1 MVNDWNECK
10 IDDLK
15 APVKGSIAMGPF
27 GSRIKAENFVTAG
40 IPIIKGGQLHG
51 AYVLDS
57 DFDFLTPEKA
67 EELKSSQ
74 AYRGDLVITH
84 RGTIGQVSII
94 PHDSLYEKYVVSQ
107 SQLKVSFDTNKINPY
122 FVNYFF
128 RTHLGQHRLLANASQ
143 VGVPAI
149 SKASTSVK
157 AIMVPCPRLEEQNR
171 VVDYLKV
178 LDDKIELNRKMN
190 ETLEAMSQ
198 ALFKSW
204 FVDFDPVIDNA
215 LAAGNLIPDEFME
228 RAEQRK
234 TIKQN
239 NSEENQAI
247 RSLFPDEFEFTE
259 EMGWIPK
266 GWIVSDVGT
275 EFNTVG
281 GGTPSTKNAE
291 FWEEGSIS
299 WTTPKDLSG
308 NQSKILL
315 HTERKI
321 TELGLNKI
329 SSGLLPIDTVLMSSR
344 APVGYLALAK
354 VPVAIN
360 QGYIA
365 LKCEKILTPEFAI
378 QWTDAI
384 MDEIKQR
391 AGGTTF
397 AEITKRSFRT
407 IPVIVPDKSIVSNYS
422 DNVKGLYNQITSR
435 LENID
440 TLSKL
445 RDTLLP
451 KLMSG
456 EIRIPDAAAMV
467 EGV

>member
-1 MVNDWNECK
+1 MVNDWVEYK
-10 IDDLK
+10 INDLK

-40 IPIIKGGQLHG
+40 IPIIKGSQLHG

-67 EELKSSQ
+67 EELKGSQ

-94 PHDSLYEKYVVSQ
+94 PHDSLYEKYIVSQ
-107 SQLKVSFDTNKINPY
+107 SQLKVSLDTKKVNPY

-128 RTHLGQHRLLANASQ
+128 RTSLGQHRLLANASQ

-171 VVDYLKV
+171 IVAYLKT
-178 LDDKIELNRKMN
+178 LDDKIELNRNMIK
-190 ETLEAMSQ
+190 TLEAMAQ

-215 LAAGNLIPDEFME
+215 LAAGNSIPDELLN

-234 TIKQN
+234 KIKQN
-239 NSEENQAI
+239 DNNHAI
-247 RSLFPDEFEFTE
+247 RSLFPDEFEFSE
-259 EMGWIPK
+259 EIGWIPK
-266 GWIVSDVGT
+266 GWIVSDVGK
-275 EFNTVG
+275 EFNIVG
-281 GGTPSTKNAE
+281 GGTPSTKNAD
-291 FWEEGSIS
+291 FWEGGSIN

-315 HTERKI
+315 HTERRI

-354 VPVAIN
+354 VPIAIN

-378 QWTDAI
+378 QWADAM

-397 AEITKRSFRT
+397 AEITKKAFRT
-407 IPVIVPDKSIVSNYS
+407 IPVIVPDISIVSKYS
-422 DNVKGLYNQITSR
+422 ENVRGIYNQITSR
-435 LENID
+435 VENID
-440 TLSKL
+440 TISKL

-456 EIRIPDAAAMV
+456 KIRISEAVALVEDA
-467 EGV
+467 

>member
-1 MVNDWNECK
+1 MVNDWVEYK

-40 IPIIKGGQLHG
+40 IPIIKGSQLHG

-67 EELKSSQ
+67 EELKGSQ

-94 PHDSLYEKYVVSQ
+94 PHDSLYEKYIVSQ
-107 SQLKVSFDTNKINPY
+107 SQLKVSLDTKKVNPY

-149 SKASTSVK
+149 SKASSSVK

-171 VVDYLKV
+171 IVAYLKT
-178 LDDKIELNRKMN
+178 LDDKIELNQDMN
-190 ETLEAMSQ
+190 KTLEAMAQ

-215 LAAGNLIPDEFME
+215 LEAGNSIPDELFD

-239 NSEENQAI
+239 DNNRAI
-247 RSLFPDEFEFTE
+247 RSLFPDEFEFSE

-266 GWIVSDVGT
+266 GWMVSDAGK
-275 EFNTVG
+275 EFNIVG
-281 GGTPSTKNAE
+281 GGTPSTKNAD
-291 FWEEGSIS
+291 FWEGGSIS

-365 LKCEKILTPEFAI
+365 LRCEKRLTPEFAI
-378 QWTDAI
+378 QWADAI

-397 AEITKRSFRT
+397 AEITKKAFRT
-407 IPVIVPDKSIVSNYS
+407 IPVIVPDTLIVSMYS

-435 LENID
+435 VEDID
-440 TLSKL
+440 TISKL

-456 EIRIPDAAAMV
+456 EIRIPEAAALV
-467 EGV
+467 EDA